1 MALVDDTPLRRVRVD
16 TPLRCQ
22 VHPPRLDG
30 LKVGLF
36 ATRSPHR
43 PNNLGLSLVRLE
55 RVDGHTLT
63 LTGVDL
69 VDGTPILDIKPYVPF
84 ADGAALSSVTVA
96 PWLDSLPTPELDV
109 VWTDEATRQLAALEP
124 ELRLLRT
131 AEQAR
136 HGPLGYWE
144 CSACVRVLFGGLS
157 HLRHVSQARAAVSE
171 SYLFLR
177 IPLQW
182 GLFRCASSRP
192 SRSP

>member
-1 MALVDDTPLRRVRVD
+1 MRRACRVRRVRVYN
-16 TPLRCQ
+16 TGCSEPRAPPEMWPHPWRSQ

-55 RVDGHTLT
+55 RVDGQTLT

-136 HGPLGYWE
+136 HGPLG
-144 CSACVRVLFGGLS
+144 R
-157 HLRHVSQARAAVSE
+157 
-171 SYLFLR
+171 
-177 IPLQW
+177 
-182 GLFRCASSRP
+182 
-192 SRSP
+192 